1 MKKGLNFLSFP
12 ASFGFRDCCRIARKL
27 GFDGVEP
34 RLAADG
40 EFGVGTPNAE
50 LEKLAKEVDIEIHS
64 MACALYGQFPLTSQ
78 DEAVRRKGIETAARH
93 IEIAA
98 RLGAQ
103 SVLIVPGRVKGNG
116 SADASRTPYD
126 KAYETALRSFTEIA
140 ELAEKHNVQV
150 GIENVWNMF
159 LLSPLEMRGF
169 IDAIGS
175 RYVGAYF
182 DVGNVV
188 VTGYP
193 EDWIRILGP
202 RIKKIHLK
210 DFKRGVGNING
221 FCSLGEGDVNWPAVM
236 SALAEA
242 GYDGY
247 CTLEFSPVYQTYS
260 EQLLRNSLSFM
271 RFAMDGQDYEGR
283 RQ

>member
-12 ASFGFRDCCRIARKL
+12 RDFGFRDCCRIAREL

-34 RLAADG
+34 RLAEAG
-40 EFGVGTPNAE
+40 EFGIGTPDAE
-50 LEKLAKEVDIEIHS
+50 LEKLAKGVDIDIHS
-64 MACALYGQFPLTSQ
+64 MACGLYGTFPLSSQ
-78 DEAVRRKGIETAARH
+78 DDAVRQRGIEIAARH

-98 RLGAQ
+98 LLGAET
-103 SVLIVPGRVKGNG
+103 VLIVPGRVKGNG
-116 SADASRTPYD
+116 SRDAARTPYD
-126 KAYETALRSFTEIA
+126 RAYENALRSFAEIA
-140 ELAEKHNVQV
+140 RSAEKHKVHV

-159 LLSPLEMRGF
+159 LLSPLEMRAF

-175 RYVGAYF
+175 DYIGAYV

-202 RIKKIHLK
+202 RIKKIHIK
-210 DFKRGVGNING
+210 DFKRSVGNIGG
-221 FCSLGEGDVNWPAVM
+221 FCSLGEGDVDWPAVM
-236 SALAEA
+236 SALTDT
-242 GYDGY
+242 GYDDY
-247 CTLEFSPVYQTYS
+247 CTLEFAPVYQTYS

-271 RFAMDGQDYEGR
+271 RFAMDGSDSDER
-283 RQ
+283 TT